1 VRNLSKRYGR
11 LAALSDVS
19 FSVRPGEILGLIGP
33 NGSGKTTLFECLAG
47 VLPSDGG
54 AVFQHDRPVGVA
66 ERSSILFY
74 LPDAIAPWP
83 AESVRWAL
91 EFILGFFDGRAA
103 ARDDIVRRFDLEP
116 FLDASIGSA
125 TNTTE
130 PNGNAAG
137 PNDFHQLGEEERGPS
152 ILDQRQRAVIFASY
166 RLPTPGHV
174 TRDSYDVTV
183 GTVTSLASARP
194 FNATTGVDNNSDGV
208 NNDRPVINGAVVS
221 RYAFRGTAVYD
232 TSVFGELRLHLAQTR
247 AVTLRIEGFNVFN
260 RANVLGRNGTYGDAA
275 MPLATFGQALGGL
288 ANLDPARMVQFQ
300 VRFNF

>member
-1 VRNLSKRYGR
+1 M
-11 LAALSDVS
+11 
-19 FSVRPGEILGLIGP
+19 
-33 NGSGKTTLFECLAG
+33 
-47 VLPSDGG
+47 
-54 AVFQHDRPVGVA
+54 
-66 ERSSILFY
+66 
-74 LPDAIAPWP
+74 
-83 AESVRWAL
+83 
-91 EFILGFFDGRAA
+91 
-103 ARDDIVRRFDLEP
+103 
-116 FLDASIGSA
+116 
-125 TNTTE
+125 
-130 PNGNAAG
+130 
-137 PNDFHQLGEEERGPS
+137 
-152 ILDQRQRAVIFASY
+152 
-166 RLPTPGHV
+166 
-174 TRDSYDVTV
+174 
-183 GTVTSLASARP
+183 TSLASARP